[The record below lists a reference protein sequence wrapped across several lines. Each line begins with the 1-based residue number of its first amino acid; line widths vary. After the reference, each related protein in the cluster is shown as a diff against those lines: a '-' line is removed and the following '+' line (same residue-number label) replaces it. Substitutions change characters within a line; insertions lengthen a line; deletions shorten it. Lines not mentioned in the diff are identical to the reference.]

1 MKRVLTIATA
11 IILATTSTAFA
22 GNHDNPVNKTTSYE
36 SSFTKIQVEDGID
49 ILLVE
54 SADKSIEFEGDEA
67 AIAKVDWK
75 IKDGVMHISS
85 KKGSLRGKVKL
96 IVNVNNL
103 RELSVKDGSEVMSYG
118 QLKSASLRIFLDGDA
133 FISVK
138 SSGNITLS
146 NTGDTDLEVRRVEGN
161 VKFE

>member
-22 GNHDNPVNKTTSYE
+22 GNNDNLVSKTTSYE

-49 ILLVE
+49 IMLVE
-54 SADKSIEFEGDEA
+54 SAEKSIEFKGDEK

-75 IKDGVMHISS
+75 IKDGVMYISS

-103 RELSVKDGSEVMSYG
+103 TELSVKDGSEVMSYG
-118 QLKSASLRIFLDGDA
+118 QLQSSSLKIYLDGDA
-133 FISVK
+133 FISVR
-138 SSGNITLS
+138 SSGKISLS
-146 NTGDTDLEVRRVEGN
+146 NTDFTDIEVRKIAGDVE
-161 VKFE
+161 FE